1 MGIFSDRLENAIKNN
16 YIKIYYQPVVRTLSG
31 KLCGF
36 VALARWDDPEFG
48 IIGPDLFIPE
58 LEQNKIIHKLD
69 CYVIDEICR
78 NYKVQSENGF
88 SMVPV
93 SFNLSRLDFTLCD
106 IFFFYWRHYQ
116 KIQCSKRLVYNRNHW
131 NHTSKRWL
139 SHQSLIWQKKLE

>member
-88 SMVPV
+88 SMDV
-93 SFNLSRLDFTLCD
+93 
-106 IFFFYWRHYQ
+106 IFFSFIEDTIKKYNVPRDLFIIEITETMLQ
-116 KIQCSKRLVYNRNHW
+116 KDDYHINR
-131 NHTSKRWL
+131 
-139 SHQSLIWQKKLE
+139 